1 MKKYLLIVG
10 GLIVLSACSSEQSKV
25 NKDND
30 SVEEVPSENPM
41 YFVSL

>member
-25 NKDND
+25 NKDGD
-30 SVEEVPSENPM
+30 SVEDARAENPM
-41 YFVSL
+41 HFVR